1 MINESIIISALKD
14 NNNHSKGFF
23 LSKIKQG
30 WSKRQKEANA
40 EVTTAAV
47 PSTATWGFKV
57 KPRQKWTCLQL
68 PATRKG
74 SSFVAILYLLYL
86 CRLCMTTA
94 YNTIAGDVLR
104 YNNMKKTKLTT
115 FTALVQKRNST
126 HIKTRHRMQMLNG
139 FKVSKTE
146 KNVSLKSRQDAE
158 PCVVFLPLL
167 VLNCGQQLFF
177 LNQQASLLAVSC

>member
-1 MINESIIISALKD
+1 MQKWQQLQFLQRPLEALKS
-14 NNNHSKGFF
+14 NPGRNEHVYSF
-23 LSKIKQG
+23 LLL
-30 WSKRQKEANA
+30 E
-40 EVTTAAV
+40 
-47 PSTATWGFKV
+47 KV
-57 KPRQKWTCLQL
+57 VV
-68 PATRKG
+68 
-74 SSFVAILYLLYL
+74 SVAILYLLYL

-139 FKVSKTE
+139 FKVSKSE

-167 VLNCGQQLFF
+167 VLNCGQQMFF
-177 LNQQASLLAVSC
+177 SRWAC

>member
-1 MINESIIISALKD
+1 MQKWQQLQFLQRPLEALKS
-14 NNNHSKGFF
+14 NPSRNEHVYSF
-23 LSKIKQG
+23 LLL
-30 WSKRQKEANA
+30 E
-40 EVTTAAV
+40 
-47 PSTATWGFKV
+47 KV
-57 KPRQKWTCLQL
+57 VV
-68 PATRKG
+68 
-74 SSFVAILYLLYL
+74 SVAILYLLYL

>member
-1 MINESIIISALKD
+1 
-14 NNNHSKGFF
+14 
-23 LSKIKQG
+23 
-30 WSKRQKEANA
+30 
-40 EVTTAAV
+40 
-47 PSTATWGFKV
+47 
-57 KPRQKWTCLQL
+57 
-68 PATRKG
+68 
-74 SSFVAILYLLYL
+74 
-86 CRLCMTTA
+86 MTTA

-115 FTALVQKRNST
+115 FTALVQKHNSA

-139 FKVSKTE
+139 FKVSKSE

-158 PCVVFLPLL
+158 PCVVFLPPL